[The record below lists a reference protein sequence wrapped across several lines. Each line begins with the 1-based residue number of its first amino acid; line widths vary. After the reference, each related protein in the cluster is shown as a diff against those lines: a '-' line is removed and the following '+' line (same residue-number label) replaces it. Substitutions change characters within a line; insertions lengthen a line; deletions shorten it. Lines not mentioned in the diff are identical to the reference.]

1 MSLTFIYRMKRIL
14 LIDDDPIFVFL
25 IKKTLQTIDNTLM
38 IDIFS
43 DGEKAIDYIYAIKE
57 SRLLLPD
64 IIFLDLNMPIL
75 DGWGFLDQYSLISEQ
90 LSKKIELYILSS
102 SISPEDVRHAS
113 DYPVI
118 LDYLIK
124 PLEKSR
130 IADIL
135 SHL

>member
-1 MSLTFIYRMKRIL
+1 MKRIL

-25 IKKTLQTIDNTLM
+25 LKKALQTIDSTLT

-43 DGEKAIDYIYAIKE
+43 DGEKAISYLYSIKDSE
-57 SRLLLPD
+57 TLVPD
-64 IIFLDLNMPIL
+64 IIFLDLNMPVL
-75 DGWGFLDQYSLISEQ
+75 DGWGFLDEYSVLSEQ
-90 LSKKIELYILSS
+90 LGKKIELYILSS

-118 LDYLIK
+118 MDYLIK

-135 SHL
+135 SHQ